1 MAVTTVYDS
10 LLWLTDE
17 YIFFLL
23 QEVGTNSVVQMSD
36 GSVKVKS
43 SLCSMP
49 AGNMSAQNR
58 ALVLIHFYYIP
69 QGLQASCELCGGPW
83 KSQHTVRSPL
93 PNGCNRVLVSSAT
106 TARTWSTGSWP
117 ISPCKVSWTV
127 VLLVEQSLKYQTF
140 SDHFLTLCK
149 QKFLDPLCD
158 HLLNHI
164 SCSALVG

>member
-10 LLWLTDE
+10 LRWLTDE

-93 PNGCNRVLVSSAT
+93 PNGCNRVLVSSVT
-106 TARTWSTGSWP
+106 TARTWSTGSLVP
-117 ISPCKVSWTV
+117 RPCAFVACSTKFAQRRISYCKRRTCRAW
-127 VLLVEQSLKYQTF
+127 E
-140 SDHFLTLCK
+140 
-149 QKFLDPLCD
+149 
-158 HLLNHI
+158 
-164 SCSALVG
+164 